1 MTRLVPRVEA
11 STLQLGND
19 MGSGGQG
26 KVTAIDSGGEE
37 FDRTPVVLKRYLP
50 AVADWLD
57 ISVLEDIV
65 NFPLSLEPRYKAWLK
80 ESFAWPTRL
89 VEDNGSV
96 CGFLMRAVE
105 PSFYFNF
112 QTRTRGS
119 VQQLASIGFLLNHDD
134 YVSTAGLSIS
144 ERDRLDLLKNLADI
158 LSQMHAFGLT
168 IGDFSPKN
176 ILFKL
181 SPSPSCLI
189 IDCDAITLQG
199 RSALPQIET
208 PDWEIPAGE
217 SRATSASDS
226 YKFGLLAVRL
236 FARDQSSSD
245 LSALAAISPT
255 LGRLAERSQA
265 PDPNRRPT
273 PEMWIGALT
282 DAAKIASTF
291 RAPPR
296 VPQAHSSETDASGPN
311 PIGSAGLGWPIQ
323 HALGPAQPVRS
334 SARAPVISL

>member
-199 RSALPQIET
+199 RSALPRIET
-208 PDWEIPAGE
+208 PDSG
-217 SRATSASDS
+217 DS
-226 YKFGLLAVRL
+226 C
-236 FARDQSSSD
+236 
-245 LSALAAISPT
+245 
-255 LGRLAERSQA
+255 
-265 PDPNRRPT
+265 
-273 PEMWIGALT
+273 W
-282 DAAKIASTF
+282 
-291 RAPPR
+291 R
-296 VPQAHSSETDASGPN
+296 VPCYVSK
-311 PIGSAGLGWPIQ
+311 
-323 HALGPAQPVRS
+323 
-334 SARAPVISL
+334 